1 MFLIKEP
8 GGHASREEDS
18 SAIPSDEHRDLC
30 IKLCKDR
37 KRSYEKQDHKKF
49 NKTRLRKWGMPAI
62 IEEVETDHNLVRGV
76 LKANTLRRYIRAGFE
91 SSSQVPKRGQPPIFP
106 PSMEENLL
114 KLVLAAQKRGDT
126 SCGE

>member
-8 GGHASREEDS
+8 GGHTSREEDS

-30 IKLCKDR
+30 IKLYKDR

-76 LKANTLRRYIRAGFE
+76 LKASVTSARDSNHQARCPNVV
-91 SSSQVPKRGQPPIFP
+91 S
-106 PSMEENLL
+106 LL
-114 KLVLAAQKRGDT
+114 FSHRQWKKIY
-126 SCGE
+126 